1 MTPDFPA
8 SGSRQCDTAEETR
21 QLGRELGAAV
31 EAGDVIILDG
41 PLGAGKTTFTQG
53 VADGMDVAGRVTS
66 PTFVIAREHKPSG
79 AGASDRP
86 ALVHVDAYRLIG
98 EGSAGDPLGELD
110 ALDLDTELEDS
121 VVVAEW
127 GGGLIEQIAGVH
139 LLVTID
145 RESLVRVDPNAEGR
159 IISWQIR
166 TP

>member
-8 SGSRQCDTAEETR
+8 SGSRQCDTADETR

-31 EAGDVIILDG
+31 KAGDVIILDG

-53 VADGMDVAGRVTS
+53 VADGMGVTGRVTS
-66 PTFVIAREHKPSG
+66 PTFVIAREHKPA
-79 AGASDRP
+79 AGAAGRP
-86 ALVHVDAYRLIG
+86 ALIHVDAYRLIG
-98 EGSAGDPLGELD
+98 EGSSGDPLGELD
-110 ALDLDTELEDS
+110 SLDLDTELQDS

-127 GGGLIEQIAGVH
+127 GGGLIEQIAGAH

-145 RESLVRVDPNAEGR
+145 RESLVRADPNAEGR